1 MQTQLNTTNTKVTG
15 IADTMVCW
23 QNTAGPTAQ
32 FTCVFMFTDV

>member
-23 QNTAGPTAQ
+23 RNTAGPAAQ
-32 FTCVFMFTDV
+32 FTCVSTCTDV